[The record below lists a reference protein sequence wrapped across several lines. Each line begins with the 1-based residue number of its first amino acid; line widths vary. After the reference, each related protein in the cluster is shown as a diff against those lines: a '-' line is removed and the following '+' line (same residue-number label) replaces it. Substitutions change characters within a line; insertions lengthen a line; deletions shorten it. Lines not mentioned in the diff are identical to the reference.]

1 MANGVLNS
9 HEMERNCQ
17 TDLLYLYIVVID
29 IKIELSEYMKE
40 ICMVTLKDIAQYTQ
54 LSPSTVSIVLKG
66 NGDAR
71 KIKKETQR
79 TVLDAAKKLG
89 YKPNVQARVLRG
101 GSSNRMVITLFWA
114 SDIRI
119 HMLSRFING
128 LQECL
133 VQNNYPCDLQ
143 IKPYENNRLNEA
155 LNNQAILASNG
166 MIICNPSETDMEFLE
181 SLDAGVPIV
190 LYNRYS
196 DKYATINMDDHTIGE
211 LPAHIFARHRKTK
224 PAVLKSPATF
234 NGMNIRTDIFAFTAA
249 ETGMNLPV
257 SIQIPDSMEG
267 GYKGALQLCSGDFL
281 PDCLFCTSD
290 SIALGALKAFHEKGI
305 RIPKDIEI
313 ISVGNGN
320 PDQEEYAIPSLS
332 VISLPMEAMAAACL
346 RTVYTFL
353 SGGDYKAGTSGFPIH
368 YVARESC
375 PE

>member
-1 MANGVLNS
+1 
-9 HEMERNCQ
+9 
-17 TDLLYLYIVVID
+17 
-29 IKIELSEYMKE
+29 
-40 ICMVTLKDIAQYTQ
+40 MVTLKDIAQYTQ
-54 LSPSTVSIVLKG
+54 LSLSTVSIVLKG

-71 KIKKETQR
+71 KIKKETQ
-79 TVLDAAKKLG
+79 TIVLEAAKKLG

-101 GSSNRMVITLFWA
+101 GSPNRMIITLFWA

-128 LQECL
+128 LQDSL

-143 IKPYENNRLNEA
+143 IKPYVNDRLHEA
-155 LNNQAILASNG
+155 LTDQTILASNG

-181 SLDAGVPIV
+181 NLDAGIPIV

-211 LPAHIFARHRKTK
+211 LSAKIFAKHQKHN
-224 PAVLKSPATF
+224 PAMLKSPATF
-234 NGMNIRTDIFAFTAA
+234 NGMNIRTNIFEFTAI
-249 ETGMNLPV
+249 ENGMTPPV
-257 SIQIPDSMEG
+257 TVQITDSMEG
-267 GYKGALQLCSGDFL
+267 GYKGALKLCSLPQL

-305 RIPKDIEI
+305 QIPEQLEI

-332 VISLPMEAMAAACL
+332 VISLPMENMAAACL

-353 SGGDYKAGTSGFPIH
+353 SNGEYNASTFELPIS
-368 YVARESC
+368 YIARESC